1 MRPNGY
7 RVQER
12 VLEESHNPFA
22 WVVLAQLAAIQTKQD
37 LDHRFQQKFSLV
49 RRLYERDFSR
59 EMVIVLLTFIE
70 DWALTLPESLEI
82 RYNREIQQFEE
93 ECSMAYITSFERI
106 GRQQGIQQGEYT
118 FLSKL
123 LEYKF
128 KRIPIKYRKK
138 MEQTEPAMLLGWEKR
153 ALEARNLVDV
163 FEE

>member
-1 MRPNGY
+1 
-7 RVQER
+7 
-12 VLEESHNPFA
+12 
-22 WVVLAQLAAIQTKQD
+22 
-37 LDHRFQQKFSLV
+37 
-49 RRLYERDFSR
+49 
-59 EMVIVLLTFIE
+59 MVIALLTFIE

-93 ECSMAYITSFERI
+93 ECSMAYITSFERF